1 MANLA
6 RPYDI
11 VLIGATGFT
20 GGLTAEY
27 LLAQQAKGPV
37 KLALA
42 GRDEAKLT
50 AVRERLAKAFP
61 GVELPDLLIADSH
74 DPASLD
80 VLCAQTR
87 VVISTVGPYQLH
99 GEPLVAACVRQGC
112 DYVDLTGE
120 PEFVDLLRERYGAAA
135 EQARVRIVNS
145 CGFDSIPHDLGVFY
159 TVQTLKQQ
167 LGERLAE
174 AEVQIDGLVRAKGDF
189 SGGTWQSAINAFG
202 RAREHLA
209 KRRQQ
214 RQGRQ
219 PGARDVRSVMRF
231 QRVDHGWAVPLP
243 TIDPEVVIRSARRYP
258 SYGRKFR
265 YGHYA
270 VVGSLPMVV
279 AGVAGVGSL
288 VALAQF
294 KPTREWLLRYRGS
307 GEGPSAQRRADNW
320 FRVEFVASAMVPGQ
334 SAVEV
339 RCEVSGGDPGYGDT
353 AKMLAESALTLAVDH
368 DRLPPNVGV
377 LTPAEAMGEALLERL
392 QAAGMGFRVV
402 AGAAATD
409 RAA

>member
-1 MANLA
+1 MANLV

-20 GGLTAEY
+20 GGLTADY
-27 LLAQQAKGPV
+27 LMAQQARVPV

-42 GRDEAKLT
+42 GRDQGKLT
-50 AVRERLAKAFP
+50 AVRERLAKQFP
-61 GVELPDLLIADSH
+61 GVALPDLLIADSH

-80 VLCAQTR
+80 VLCGQTR

-99 GEPLVAACVRQGC
+99 GEALVAACVRQGC

-120 PEFVDLLRERYGAAA
+120 PEFVDLLRERYGAEA
-135 EQARVRIVNS
+135 EKARVRIVNS
-145 CGFDSIPHDLGVFY
+145 CGFDSIPHDMGVFF
-159 TVQTLKQQ
+159 TVQTLKQR

-174 AEVQIDGLVRAKGDF
+174 AEVHIDGFVRAKGDF

-209 KRRQQ
+209 KRRQR
-214 RQGRQ
+214 RQGGK
-219 PGARDVRSVMRF
+219 PSGRDVRSSMRF
-231 QRVDHGWAVPLP
+231 QRINHGWAVPLP
-243 TIDPEVVIRSARRYP
+243 TIDPEVVVRSAKRYP
-258 SYGRKFR
+258 SYGATFR

-270 VVGSLPMVV
+270 VVGSLPKV
-279 AGVAGVGSL
+279 AISVAGVGGL
-288 VALAQF
+288 FALAQF
-294 KPTREWLLRYRGS
+294 KPTRELLLRYRGS
-307 GEGPSAQRRADNW
+307 GEGPSATQRAENW
-320 FRVEFVASAMVPGQ
+320 FEVEFAATATLPGQ
-334 SAVEV
+334 SAVDI

-353 AKMLAESALTLAVDH
+353 AKMLAESALTLAIDH

-392 QAAGMGFRVV
+392 IAAGMSFREL
-402 AGAAATD
+402 GAHRREQAA
-409 RAA
+409 